1 MKLLSCCKLWLY
13 SAKIK
18 TGNYLKIISLFKYC
32 FYYKFNA
39 ILKSPRFPEIDCD
52 FFSYRFLNKNSIL
65 IDGV

>member
-18 TGNYLKIISLFKYC
+18 TGNYLKIIGLFKYC

-39 ILKSPRFPEIDCD
+39 ILKSPEIVSQKSIVIFFPTD
-52 FFSYRFLNKNSIL
+52 FL
-65 IDGV
+65 IKIVF